1 MLDSLFFT
9 INSIF
14 PLILIVL
21 IGFILKSKKF
31 IDEKFFDYGSKFCF
45 YIALPISLFKSVYTS
60 DFSKINWIFIGYCLI
75 FTIIIC
81 VILNRFTQKKQ
92 IIFYICYL
100 VLYSSKL
107 VYIL

>member
-21 IGFILKSKKF
+21 IGFILKSKKI
-31 IDEKFFDYGSKFCF
+31 IDEKFFNYGSKFCF
-45 YIALPISLFKSVYTS
+45 YVALPISLFKSVYTS

-75 FTIIIC
+75 FTIIIFFIMC
-81 VILNRFTQKKQ
+81 V
-92 IIFYICYL
+92 Y
-100 VLYSSKL
+100 
-107 VYIL
+107 